1 MKRKM
6 LFLSLSAVILVIT
19 FSSITNADTFKKS
32 RVEGIYNAWYD
43 SSVSSYGYTGAIDA
57 ARKNWSDISSNV
69 SIGYTND
76 KTGYSTDEVYVGT
89 TAQADLLGRALPH
102 VISWPINIP
111 VDPDMFNWDYS
122 VVSFYHNNFVS
133 HNLNTFNLRK
143 HIATH
148 EFGHALGLAHTTGA
162 NQYNSIMKSGTN
174 EEETIFSP
182 TSYDKGQLRD
192 KWGN

>member
-6 LFLSLSAVILVIT
+6 LFLCLSAVILVIT
-19 FSSITNADTFKKS
+19 FSSIINADTFKKS

-102 VISWPINIP
+102 VISWLI
-111 VDPDMFNWDYS
+111 
-122 VVSFYHNNFVS
+122 
-133 HNLNTFNLRK
+133 
-143 HIATH
+143 
-148 EFGHALGLAHTTGA
+148 GHALGLAHTTGA

-182 TSYDKGQLRD
+182 KSYDKGQLRD